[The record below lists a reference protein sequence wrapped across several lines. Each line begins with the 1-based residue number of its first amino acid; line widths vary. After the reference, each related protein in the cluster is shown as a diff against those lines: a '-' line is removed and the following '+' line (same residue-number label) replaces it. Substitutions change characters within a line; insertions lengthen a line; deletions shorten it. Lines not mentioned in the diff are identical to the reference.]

1 MSRIGRSPIAVP
13 SGVSVAVGTDN
24 TVTVKG
30 PQGELARSVP
40 AAITIRQD
48 GDVLVVER
56 PDDQR
61 QNRALHGL
69 TRSLV
74 ANMVAGVTEG
84 FSKELEIVGVGY
96 RAIPKGPSA
105 LELALGFSHP
115 VNVSAPDGVTFEVP
129 SRHPDHR
136 QGDRQGEG
144 RPSGRGHPQA
154 AQARALQ
161 GQGRPLRW
169 ASGSCA
175 RPGRQPSNGP
185 HRSQAGAPPPSARP
199 GAPSGARLGRA
210 PPPGRVPLQ
219 QAHLRPADRRRRRPD
234 PGRRLVHRGRPAG
247 SLGRQHRRRRQRWA
261 AWSPRGPRPPASPPW
276 SSTVADSPI
285 TGGWP
290 PWPTPPV
297 PKDWSSR
304 TMASERA
311 AIRRAHHPGQPGV
324 QGGQGRSPVLLR
336 RPHGGGRRQR
346 QGGPGLR
353 QGQRGRAG
361 RAEGH
366 RGGPQEHVR
375 RAPGRHHHH
384 PPDRGRERCR
394 TGHAEAGR
402 PRYRA

>member
-1 MSRIGRSPIAVP
+1 MSRIGRSPIPVP

-40 AAITIRQD
+40 SAITIRQD

-74 ANMVAGVTEG
+74 ANMVAGVTDG

-129 SRHPDHR
+129 TATRIIVKGIDKEKVGQVAADIRKLRKPEPYKGKGVR
-136 QGDRQGEG
+136 YAG
-144 RPSGRGHPQA
+144 RAGRA
-154 AQARALQ
+154 
-161 GQGRPLRW
+161 QGREGSQVMARTDHKLELRRRRHNRVRRKVH
-169 ASGSCA
+169 GI
-175 RPGRQPSNGP
+175 
-185 HRSQAGAPPPSARP
+185 
-199 GAPSGARLGRA
+199 GRA
-210 PPPGRVPLQ
+210 SAPGRVPLQ
-219 QAHLRPADRRRRRPD
+219 QAHLRPAHRRRRRPH
-234 PGRRLVHRGRPAG
+234 PGRGVDRRGRPAG
-247 SLGRQHRRRRQRWA
+247 QPGAATSTRPARWA
-261 AWSPRGPRPPASPPW
+261 SWSPHGPRRPVSPPW
-276 SSTVADSPI
+276 SSTVAVSPI

-304 TMASERA
+304 
-311 AIRRAHHPGQPGV
+311 PW
-324 QGGQGRSPVLLR
+324 L
-336 RPHGGGRRQR
+336 
-346 QGGPGLR
+346 
-353 QGQRGRAG
+353 
-361 RAEGH
+361 
-366 RGGPQEHVR
+366 
-375 RAPGRHHHH
+375 
-384 PPDRGRERCR
+384 
-394 TGHAEAGR
+394 
-402 PRYRA
+402 